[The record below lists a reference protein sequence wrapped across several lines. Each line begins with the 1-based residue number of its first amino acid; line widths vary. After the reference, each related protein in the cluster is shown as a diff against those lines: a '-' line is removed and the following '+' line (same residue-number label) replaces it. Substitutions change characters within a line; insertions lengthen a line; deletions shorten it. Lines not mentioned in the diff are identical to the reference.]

1 MTSMNL
7 STLDQIGQ
15 VGQEGWAIDPASL
28 YHALEQVKDK
38 RGKKGVRYPLAF
50 LLTLILLGKLAGQTK
65 IVRIIYWINEQEKEL
80 RKLLNWPKDFP
91 SHWAYTN
98 ALAHCDDQEVVQAIG
113 QVIQKARATEQCNDE
128 PSRLVARKEQG
139 EENLIHTAM
148 DGKTL
153 RGTLKHEREDQP
165 PVHLLSLYECES
177 GILLG
182 QVTVREKENEITA
195 APTLLHPALAKGRII
210 SADAMHTQVK
220 FCVLVHR
227 SGGYYLLI
235 AKENQPGLL
244 QDLADFFAVKEL
256 DQGEWQYYKQVN
268 KGHGRLE
275 VREIWASTQMNQW
288 FEKKWAGIAQ
298 VFMIRRTVTEKG
310 KTRIETVY
318 GITSLPRKKAN
329 AQRLL
334 QLNRKHWSIENRL
347 HHRKDVTLGEDAS
360 QIRGKGAPQVLAALN
375 GGILALMDFLCV
387 TNVIKQFIHYC
398 AHPKNAISLLLGKLS
413 R

>member
-1 MTSMNL
+1 MNL
-7 STLDQIGQ
+7 STWDQIGQ
-15 VGQEGWAIDPASL
+15 VGQEALACDPASL
-28 YHALEQVKDK
+28 YHALERVKDR
-38 RGKKGVRYPLAF
+38 RGKKGTRYPLAF
-50 LLTLILLGKLAGQTK
+50 LLTLILLGKMAGQTK
-65 IVRIIYWINEQEKEL
+65 ITRIIYWINERENEL
-80 RKLLNWPKDFP
+80 RKLLHWPKDFP

-98 ALAHCDDQEVVQAIG
+98 ALAHCDDQEVVQVIA
-113 QVIQKARATEQCNDE
+113 QVILKARAVEHCDDE
-128 PSRLVARKEQG
+128 PSRLLAQKEQG

-153 RGTLKHEREDQP
+153 RGTLKHERDDQP

-182 QVTVREKENEITA
+182 QVTVTKKENEITA
-195 APTLLHPALAKGRII
+195 APTLLHPALVKGRII
-210 SADAMHTQVK
+210 TADALHTQVK
-220 FCVLVHR
+220 FCVLVHT
-227 SGGYYLLI
+227 SGGYYLLV

-256 DQGEWQYYKQVN
+256 DQGEWQYYKEVN

-298 VFMIRRTVTEKG
+298 VFMIRRTITEKG
-310 KTRIETVY
+310 KTHIETVY

-329 AQRLL
+329 ARRLL

-360 QIRGKGAPQVLAALN
+360 QIRRNGAPQVLAALN
-375 GGILALMDFLCV
+375 GAILAIIDFLGV
-387 TNVIKQFIHYC
+387 TNVAKQLIHYC
-398 AHPKNAISLLLGKLS
+398 AHPKDAILLLLGKLS

>member
-1 MTSMNL
+1 MNL

-15 VGQEGWAIDPASL
+15 GGQESLAIDPASL
-28 YHALEQVKDK
+28 YHALEQVKDR
-38 RGKKGVRYPLAF
+38 RGKKGTRYPLAF
-50 LLTLILLGKLAGQTK
+50 LLTLILLGKMAGQTK
-65 IVRIIYWINEQEKEL
+65 IARIVYWINEREKDL

-91 SHWAYTN
+91 SQWAYTN
-98 ALAHCDDQEVVQAIG
+98 ALAHCDDQEVVQAIA
-113 QVIQKARATEQCNDE
+113 QVILKARAVEQCSDE
-128 PSRLVARKEQG
+128 PSRLLAQKGQG

-153 RGTLKHEREDQP
+153 RGTLKHERDDQP

-195 APTLLHPALAKGRII
+195 APTLLHPALVKGRII
-210 SADAMHTQVK
+210 TADAMHTQIK
-220 FCVLVHR
+220 FCVLVYLF
-227 SGGYYLLI
+227 GGHYLLI
-235 AKENQPGLL
+235 AKKNQPGLL
-244 QDLADFFAVKEL
+244 QDLVDFFSDKEL
-256 DQGEWQYYKQVN
+256 DQGEWQYYKEVD

-275 VREIWASTQMNQW
+275 VREIWASTQMNQF
-288 FEKKWAGIAQ
+288 FERKWAGLAQ
-298 VFMIRRTVTEKG
+298 IFMIRRTITEKG

-318 GITSLPRKKAN
+318 GVTSLPRKKAD
-329 AQRLL
+329 ARRLL

-360 QIRGKGAPQVLAALN
+360 QTRVNGAPQVLAALN
-375 GGILALMDFLCV
+375 GGILAFMDFLGI
-387 TNVIKQFIHYC
+387 TNVAKQLIHYS
-398 AHPKNAISLLLGKLS
+398 AHPRDALQLLLGKLS

>member
-1 MTSMNL
+1 MNL

-15 VGQEGWAIDPASL
+15 VGQEALAIDPASL
-28 YHALEQVKDK
+28 YHALEQVKDQ
-38 RGKKGVRYPLAF
+38 RGKKGKRYPLAF
-50 LLTLILLGKLAGQTK
+50 LLTLILLGKMAGQTK
-65 IVRIIYWINEQEKEL
+65 IARIIYWISEREKDL
-80 RKLLNWPKDFP
+80 KKLLNWPKEFP

-98 ALAHCDDQEVVQAIG
+98 ALAHCDDQEVVQAIA
-113 QVIQKARATEQCNDE
+113 QVILKARAREECDDE
-128 PSRLVARKEQG
+128 PSRLLAKKEQG

-195 APTLLHPALAKGRII
+195 APTLLHPAFVKGRII

-220 FCVLVHR
+220 FCMLVTQY
-227 SGGYYLLI
+227 SGYYLLI

-244 QDLADFFAVKEL
+244 KDLTDFFEDSEL
-256 DQGEWQYYKQVN
+256 DQGEWQYYKEVN

-275 VREIWASTQMNQW
+275 VREIWASTQMNQF
-288 FEKKWAGIAQ
+288 FETKWCGIAQ

-310 KTRIETVY
+310 KTSIETVY
-318 GITSLPRKKAN
+318 GITSLPRRKAN

-347 HHRKDVTLGEDAS
+347 HYRKDVTLGEDAA
-360 QIRGKGAPQVLAALN
+360 QNRVKGVPQVLAALN
-375 GGILALMDFLCV
+375 GGILAIMDFLGI
-387 TNVIKQFIHYC
+387 TNVAKQLIHYD
-398 AHPKNAISLLLGKLS
+398 AHPRDVLQLLFGKLL

>member
-1 MTSMNL
+1 MNL
-7 STLDQIGQ
+7 SILDQIGQ
-15 VGQEGWAIDPASL
+15 VGQEALAIDPASL
-28 YHALEQVKDK
+28 YHALEQVKDG

-50 LLTLILLGKLAGQTK
+50 LLTLILLGKMAGQTK
-65 IVRIIYWINEQEKEL
+65 IARIIYWINERENDL

-98 ALAHCDDQEVVQAIG
+98 ALAHCDDQEVIQAIA
-113 QVIQKARATEQCNDE
+113 QVIMKARAIEECDDE
-128 PSRLVARKEQG
+128 PSRLLAKKEQG

-153 RGTLKHEREDQP
+153 RGTLKHERDDQP

-195 APTLLHPALAKGRII
+195 TPTLLHPAFVKGRII
-210 SADAMHTQVK
+210 SADAMHTQTK
-220 FCVLVHR
+220 FCMLVDKF
-227 SGGYYLLI
+227 GGYYLLI

-244 QDLADFFAVKEL
+244 QDLVDFFEDSKL
-256 DQGEWQYYKQVN
+256 DQGEWQYYKDVN

-275 VREIWASTQMNQW
+275 VREIWASTQMNQF
-288 FEKKWAGIAQ
+288 FEKKWCGIAQ
-298 VFMIRRTVTEKG
+298 VFMIRRTVTKKG
-310 KTRIETVY
+310 ETSIETVY
-318 GITSLPRKKAN
+318 GITSLPRRKAN

-347 HHRKDVTLGEDAS
+347 HYRKDVTLGEDAA
-360 QIRGKGAPQVLAALN
+360 QNRVKGVPQVLAALN
-375 GGILALMDFLCV
+375 GGILALMDFLGI
-387 TNVIKQFIHYC
+387 TNVARQLIHYS
-398 AHPKNAISLLLGKLS
+398 AHPRNALQLLFGKLL